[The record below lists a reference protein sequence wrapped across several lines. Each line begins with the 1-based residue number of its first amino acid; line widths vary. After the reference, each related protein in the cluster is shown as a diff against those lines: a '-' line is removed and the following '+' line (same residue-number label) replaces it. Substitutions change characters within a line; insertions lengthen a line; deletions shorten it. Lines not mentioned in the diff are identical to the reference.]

1 MSSIHQTGQGELYWG
16 DKRVATVAYS
26 LTHTP
31 PTLQGMGD
39 PPQGTMGVI
48 EGERDLM
55 PYNGSLVL
63 HLEKDDLLLDVLITS
78 QPVMP
83 LPQFGGTYEIKGA
96 GEYHQQ

>member
-1 MSSIHQTGQGELYWG
+1 
-16 DKRVATVAYS
+16 
-26 LTHTP
+26 
-31 PTLQGMGD
+31 MGD

-55 PYNGSLVL
+55 QYNGSLVL

-83 LPQFGGTYEIKGA
+83 LPQFGGTYEIK
-96 GEYHQQ
+96 QLS